1 MSKINPHV
9 RDNLSEVFK
18 KSPEAKDNLLGL
30 RKDFPYKND
39 LVYDLSDIIPVIING
54 IYLLKKK
61 GDRLPK

>member
-1 MSKINPHV
+1 MSKKNPHV
-9 RDNLSEVFK
+9 WDNLSDVLK

-30 RKDFPYKND
+30 RKDFPHEYD